1 MIQCIRRIMI
11 TNTGKGILAKYLIG
25 QASSYASHIA
35 IGCGATPLSSI
46 SGEDYSNNT
55 EMDFEMF
62 RVPIISRGYVTEGGV
77 SNIVLTAELP
87 TSDRYEISEIG
98 LYSAAANPSATVYDS
113 RVLYSFSTNEN
124 WEYHK
129 ANTTAKAVTKIFR
142 SLDAGDNAI
151 LVTDPD
157 SPAEALNV
165 FQADA
170 DNTTFLSPDRVN
182 RYERGRFINNSIM
195 INGEDATISSLDGEL
210 TQDSGN
216 HIHLNNISLN
226 LDGNASTDKLKVA
239 FSVVNRVGADP
250 ATNYSTEGI
259 DVPYEVRLL
268 IEFVSSEKTST
279 NIQSAKMSI
288 TLTDGDN
295 ADFENNRYYVAESEL
310 GDLIKTSAFSWSS
323 VQTVKIS
330 AMVSDS
336 ESDANDDIGS
346 DKYYVSLDGI
356 RLENVTAIN
365 PLYGLTGYTVLQ
377 NQNAETVVKPKNTTN
392 FVEFR
397 FAFGNDPV

>member
-1 MIQCIRRIMI
+1 
-11 TNTGKGILAKYLIG
+11 
-25 QASSYASHIA
+25 
-35 IGCGATPLSSI
+35 
-46 SGEDYSNNT
+46 
-55 EMDFEMF
+55 
-62 RVPIISRGYVTEGGV
+62 
-77 SNIVLTAELP
+77 
-87 TSDRYEISEIG
+87 
-98 LYSAAANPSATVYDS
+98 
-113 RVLYSFSTNEN
+113 
-124 WEYHK
+124 
-129 ANTTAKAVTKIFR
+129 
-142 SLDAGDNAI
+142 
-151 LVTDPD
+151 
-157 SPAEALNV
+157 
-165 FQADA
+165 
-170 DNTTFLSPDRVN
+170 
-182 RYERGRFINNSIM
+182 
-195 INGEDATISSLDGEL
+195 
-210 TQDSGN
+210 
-216 HIHLNNISLN
+216 

-310 GDLIKTSAFSWSS
+310 GDLIKTSAFSWAS

-336 ESDANDDIGS
+336 ESDANNDIGS